1 MSSKLSFIPY
11 SISFRKIN
19 SSLLI
24 RSSSGL
30 SGFRTS
36 SGHPDAVKKN
46 FSINLLTAKIIRLK
60 ALVPLLYG
68 YTV

>member
-1 MSSKLSFIPY
+1 MSAKLSFIPY

-36 SGHPDAVKKN
+36 SGHPDAVKKKL
-46 FSINLLTAKIIRLK
+46 F
-60 ALVPLLYG
+60 Y
-68 YTV
+68 